1 MKLVEKNAVYVQ
13 KDDLVNYCFN
23 LSILCKITSPK
34 LLHGSMIDV
43 LPEEVYEKYDTEGD
57 FIMFESAGAIAYFK
71 NREDILDY
79 NLLSKMNDN
88 EIVKSYDETCDR
100 EMELLTM
107 LNETS
112 DRKEREEL
120 TALQKMLELKLVNLS
135 NYRYGKKTYDK
146 TVKKYFKEYP
156 KRIGK
161 TK

>member
-1 MKLVEKNAVYVQ
+1 MCVV
-13 KDDLVNYCFN
+13 
-23 LSILCKITSPK
+23 PK
-34 LLHGSMIDV
+34 EI
-43 LPEEVYEKYDTEGD
+43 YEKYETECY

-135 NYRYGKKTYDK
+135 NYRYGK
-146 TVKKYFKEYP
+146 
-156 KRIGK
+156 
-161 TK
+161 